1 MTRVVSLSNKAYK
14 MLKERKREGESFSE
28 VIMKLIEGEK
38 RVSLTTFAGKWN
50 GDDIDKVFDMI
61 KKERLLSATREI
73 TV

>member
-14 MLKERKREGESFSE
+14 MLKERKREGESFSD

-50 GDDIDKVFDMI
+50 GDDIDKVFEVI

-73 TV
+73 EV